1 MRETGGQRQATAFRV
16 FYCCVL
22 HAEIDCFSRGSYRD
36 GSMDGGR
43 DRRHSGSPGRSRS
56 MSPRSPGAPGDGDD
70 LGSAQNVA
78 DIAKK
83 TAKVWDGG
91 LILKN
96 SLFPTKLHLMEGN
109 RR

>member
-1 MRETGGQRQATAFRV
+1 
-16 FYCCVL
+16 
-22 HAEIDCFSRGSYRD
+22 
-36 GSMDGGR
+36 
-43 DRRHSGSPGRSRS
+43 